1 MKAPRELKVKPIRNG
16 TVIDH
21 ISANK
26 ALRVLKILRLP
37 SKETAVT
44 LAMNVQSSQMGSKD
58 IVKIE
63 GRELASQEVDEIAL
77 IAPYATINIIRNYDI
92 VGKGKVNLLDEINN
106 ILNCSNPNCITN
118 TNEPVHTRFIVLQKE
133 PLVLR
138 CHYCERIMDQAEVE
152 AQFRVL

>member
-1 MKAPRELKVKPIRNG
+1 MKTPRELKVKPIKNG

-26 ALRVLKILRLP
+26 ALRVLKILGLP
-37 SKETAVT
+37 SPKIAVT
-44 LAMNVQSSQMGSKD
+44 LAMNVQSSQMGNKD

-63 GRELASQEVDEIAL
+63 GRELASREVDEIAL
-77 IAPYATINIIRNYDI
+77 IAPNATINIIRDYEI

-106 ILNCSNPNCITN
+106 ILTCSNPNCITN
-118 TNEPVHTRFIVLQKE
+118 TAEPVTTRFTVLQKE
-133 PLVLR
+133 PMVLR

-152 AQFRVL
+152 AQFRVF

>member
-1 MKAPRELKVKPIRNG
+1 MKTPRELKVKPIRNG

-26 ALRVLKILRLP
+26 ALRVLKILGLP

-63 GRELASQEVDEIAL
+63 GRELASREVDEIAL
-77 IAPYATINIIRNYDI
+77 IAPYATINIIRDYEI
-92 VGKGKVNLLDEINN
+92 VGKGKVNLLDEIKS

-118 TNEPVHTRFIVLQKE
+118 TNEPVNTRFIVLEKE
-133 PLVLR
+133 PLILR
-138 CHYCERIMDQAEVE
+138 CHYCERIMDQEEVE
-152 AQFRVL
+152 TQFRVF

>member
-1 MKAPRELKVKPIRNG
+1 MKTPWELKVKPIRNG

-26 ALRVLKILRLP
+26 ALRVLKILGLP

-44 LAMNVQSSQMGSKD
+44 LAMNVESSQMGSKD

-63 GRELASQEVDEIAL
+63 GRELASREVDEIAL
-77 IAPYATINIIRNYDI
+77 IAPYATINIIRNYEI
-92 VGKGKVNLLDEINN
+92 VGKGKVNLLNEINS

-118 TNEPVHTRFIVLQKE
+118 TDEPVTTRFTVLQKE
-133 PLVLR
+133 PLILR
-138 CHYCERIMDQAEVE
+138 CHYCERIMDQTEVQT
-152 AQFRVL
+152 QFRVF